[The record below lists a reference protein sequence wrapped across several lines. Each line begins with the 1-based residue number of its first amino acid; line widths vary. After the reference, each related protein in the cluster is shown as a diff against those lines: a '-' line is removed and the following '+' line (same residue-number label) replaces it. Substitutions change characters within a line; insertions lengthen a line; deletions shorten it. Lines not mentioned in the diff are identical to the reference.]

1 MLEAAAV
8 WYESKVAMDMMEE
21 ELRGSSVI
29 AEAETPFAKGDS
41 DVGATDV
48 KSVSFET
55 SQESREGRTV
65 RIDDKEGGGT

>member
-29 AEAETPFAKGDS
+29 VEAEKLFAKGDS
-41 DVGATDV
+41 DVDATHV
-48 KSVSFET
+48 ASVSFET
-55 SQESREGRTV
+55 SQDSREGRTV
-65 RIDDKEGGGT
+65 RIDDKEGAGT